1 MNLIKFAISSAFVT
15 GALTAGAFMSGII
28 IGNVTKKKD
37 LVNNLKKMSI
47 KKNKEASTK
56 DIDN

>member
-15 GALTAGAFMSGII
+15 GALTAGAIMSGII

-47 KKNKEASTK
+47 KKNKAASTK

>member
-28 IGNVTKKKD
+28 IGNVTKKKRSGEQSQKN
-37 LVNNLKKMSI
+37 VNKK
-47 KKNKEASTK
+47 K
-56 DIDN
+56 

>member
-28 IGNVTKKKD
+28 IGNVSKKKD
-37 LVNNLKKMSI
+37 LVNNFKKMSI
-47 KKNKEASTK
+47 KKNKAASTK

>member
-28 IGNVTKKKD
+28 IGNVNMTQKRKI
-37 LVNNLKKMSI
+37 I
-47 KKNKEASTK
+47 KIPSLRGTG
-56 DIDN
+56 

>member
-47 KKNKEASTK
+47 KKK
-56 DIDN
+56 